1 MLFEWLHQHR
11 CERHR
16 VYVQRSIFQTSVLSC
31 VDKTFSQR
39 GRLTSQPTVSLLIW
53 VSSKRVTQDACSHL
67 IPSVLFLLWR
77 VKSIWVLIH
86 CLNPPV
92 VLLSPS
98 VLDWRKTSEWSK
110 LANDTRFLLCLQE
123 FQLHQQLFFFLFT
136 FFSFCFLW
144 HSFPF
149 IVLHTFK
156 VIFCPLIW

>member
-98 VLDWRKTSEWSK
+98 MLDWRKTSEWSK
-110 LANDTRFLLCLQE
+110 LANDTHFLLCLQE
-123 FQLHQQLFFFLFT
+123 QSFSYTSSSSFSSLLSFLSAFFDTLSPLLFSTL
-136 FFSFCFLW
+136 
-144 HSFPF
+144 
-149 IVLHTFK
+149 
-156 VIFCPLIW
+156 IFCPLIW

>member
-11 CERHR
+11 CKRHR

-77 VKSIWVLIH
+77 VKFIWVLIH

-98 VLDWRKTSEWSK
+98 MLDWRKTSEWSK
-110 LANDTRFLLCLQE
+110 LANDTHFLLCLQE
-123 FQLHQQLFFFLFT
+123 QSFSYTSSSSFSSLLSFLSAFFDTLSPLLFSTCLRLFFA
-136 FFSFCFLW
+136 
-144 HSFPF
+144 P
-149 IVLHTFK
+149 
-156 VIFCPLIW
+156 